1 MKKQQVIDH
10 FGSVRAVSDALGIT
24 YQSVREWP
32 EEVPEG
38 RQFQIQVITNGQLT
52 VDPGLL
58 PKKSSAA

>member
-10 FGSVRAVSDALGIT
+10 FGSTRAVADALGIT

-38 RQFQIQVITNGQLT
+38 RQFQIQVITDGALT
-52 VDPGLL
+52 VDPKLM
-58 PKKSSAA
+58 PKSSAA